1 MAELEPARRP
11 RVRVIA
17 ILIMVAGLI
26 LLGAGVATWFTV
38 RDQLADEHIT
48 VSEDADHFAGDKVD
62 GPFTAYSEAQTI
74 EKHALEASGGL
85 TYAELPQDDPKRQ
98 TVMTASFLRASLF
111 TSVVAFGVAALAAGL
126 GVVFIL
132 LGLALLSIYRASRAI
147 PAAAGVAATGPAAGP
162 APESAA
168 GAAPESAPAAAPES
182 APAAAPESAPAAA
195 PESAPAAAPESAP
208 AAAPESAPAAAPE
221 SAPGSA
227 PESAPESTP
236 RPAPES
242 TPGPAP
248 ESAPE
253 SAPGPPRES
262 EP

>member
-126 GVVFIL
+126 GVLFIL
-132 LGLALLSIYRASRAI
+132 LGLALLSIYRASRPI
-147 PAAAGVAATGPAAGP
+147 PAAAGVAATGPAAAAVPESVPESAPESVPESAPESVPESAPESVPESAPESAPGP
-162 APESAA
+162 APESA
-168 GAAPESAPAAAPES
+168 
-182 APAAAPESAPAAA
+182 
-195 PESAPAAAPESAP
+195 
-208 AAAPESAPAAAPE
+208 
-221 SAPGSA
+221 
-227 PESAPESTP
+227 
-236 RPAPES
+236 
-242 TPGPAP
+242 PGPAP

-253 SAPGPPRES
+253 SAPGPAPESAPGPAPEPAPESAPRPPRES

>member
-11 RVRVIA
+11 GSVRVIG
-17 ILIMVAGLI
+17 ILIMVAGVI

-38 RDQLADEHIT
+38 RDQLADEKIT

-62 GPFTAYSEAQTI
+62 GPFTAYSEASTI
-74 EKHALEASGGL
+74 EKHALEASGGQ
-85 TYAELPQDDPKRQ
+85 TYAELPQDDPRRQ

-111 TSVVAFGVAALAAGL
+111 TSVVAFGIAALAAGL

-132 LGLALLSIYRASRAI
+132 LGWALLAIYRAGRPA
-147 PAAAGVAATGPAAGP
+147 PAAAGIVATGPAARP
-162 APESAA
+162 APESAGGPVA
-168 GAAPESAPAAAPES
+168 ESPPAAAPES
-182 APAAAPESAPAAA
+182 APAAAPESASRPA
-195 PESAPAAAPESAP
+195 PHSE
-208 AAAPESAPAAAPE
+208 
-221 SAPGSA
+221 PG
-227 PESAPESTP
+227 
-236 RPAPES
+236 PAPES
-242 TPGPAP
+242 TP

>member
-1 MAELEPARRP
+1 MSELEPARRP
-11 RVRVIA
+11 GSVRVIA
-17 ILIMVAGLI
+17 ILIMVAGVI

-38 RDQLADEHIT
+38 KDQLADEKIT
-48 VSEDADHFAGDKVD
+48 VSDDADHFAGDKVD
-62 GPFTAYSEAQTI
+62 GPFTAYSEANTI
-74 EKHALEASGGL
+74 EKHALADSGGQ
-85 TYAELPQDDPKRQ
+85 TYAELPRDDPRRQ
-98 TVMTASFLRASLF
+98 IVMTASFLRASLF

-132 LGLALLSIYRASRAI
+132 LGWALLAIHRAARPT

-168 GAAPESAPAAAPES
+168 GAAPESAS
-182 APAAAPESAPAAA
+182 
-195 PESAPAAAPESAP
+195 
-208 AAAPESAPAAAPE
+208 
-221 SAPGSA
+221 
-227 PESAPESTP
+227 

-242 TPGPAP
+242 EPGPAP

-253 SAPGPPRES
+253 SAPGPPREA

>member
-11 RVRVIA
+11 GSVRVIG
-17 ILIMVAGLI
+17 ILIVVAGVI

-38 RDQLADEHIT
+38 RDQLADENIT

-62 GPFTAYSEAQTI
+62 GPFTAYSEAETI

-85 TYAELPQDDPKRQ
+85 TYAELPQEDPRRQ

-132 LGLALLSIYRASRAI
+132 LGLALLSIYRASRTI

-162 APESAA
+162 APESA
-168 GAAPESAPAAAPES
+168 PESA
-182 APAAAPESAPAAA
+182 
-195 PESAPAAAPESAP
+195 
-208 AAAPESAPAAAPE
+208 
-221 SAPGSA
+221 
-227 PESAPESTP
+227 
-236 RPAPES
+236 
-242 TPGPAP
+242 PGPAP
-248 ESAPE
+248 ESAPRPAPESEPGPAPESTPE
-253 SAPGPPRES
+253 SAPESAPRPPRES

>member
-126 GVVFIL
+126 GVLFIL
-132 LGLALLSIYRASRAI
+132 LGFALLSIYRASRTI
-147 PAAAGVAATGPAAGP
+147 PAAAGVAATGPAAAAVPESAPGP
-162 APESAA
+162 APESAP
-168 GAAPESAPAAAPES
+168 GP
-182 APAAAPESAPAAA
+182 
-195 PESAPAAAPESAP
+195 
-208 AAAPESAPAAAPE
+208 APE
-221 SAPGSA
+221 SAPGPA
-227 PESAPESTP
+227 PESAPESEPGPTP
-236 RPAPES
+236 ESAPES
-242 TPGPAP
+242 EPGPAP

-253 SAPGPPRES
+253 SAPRPPRES

>member
-1 MAELEPARRP
+1 MSELEPARRP
-11 RVRVIA
+11 GSVRIIA
-17 ILIMVAGLI
+17 ILIMVAGVI

-38 RDQLADEHIT
+38 KDQLADEKIT
-48 VSEDADHFAGDKVD
+48 VSDDADHFAGDKVD
-62 GPFTAYSEAQTI
+62 GPFTAYSEANTI
-74 EKHALEASGGL
+74 EKHALAESGGQ
-85 TYAELPQDDPKRQ
+85 TYAELPRDDPRRQ
-98 TVMTASFLRASLF
+98 IVMTASFLRASLF

-147 PAAAGVAATGPAAGP
+147 PAAAGVAATGPAAAP

-168 GAAPESAPAAAPES
+168 GGAPES
-182 APAAAPESAPAAA
+182 
-195 PESAPAAAPESAP
+195 
-208 AAAPESAPAAAPE
+208 APE

-227 PESAPESTP
+227 PESE
-236 RPAPES
+236 
-242 TPGPAP
+242 PGPAP

>member
-1 MAELEPARRP
+1 MAELETARRP

-62 GPFTAYSEAQTI
+62 GPFTAYSEAETI

-85 TYAELPQDDPKRQ
+85 TYAELPQDDPRRQ
-98 TVMTASFLRASLF
+98 TIMTASFLRASLF

-132 LGLALLSIYRASRAI
+132 LGLALLSIYRTSRTI

-162 APESAA
+162 APESAGGPVA
-168 GAAPESAPAAAPES
+168 ESAPAAAPES
-182 APAAAPESAPAAA
+182 AAGAAPESVPGAAPESVPESAPAAA
-195 PESAPAAAPESAP
+195 PEYEPGPAPD
-208 AAAPESAPAAAPE
+208 
-221 SAPGSA
+221 SA

-236 RPAPES
+236 
-242 TPGPAP
+242 
-248 ESAPE
+248 
-253 SAPGPPRES
+253 GPPRES

>member
-126 GVVFIL
+126 GVLFIL
-132 LGLALLSIYRASRAI
+132 LGFALLSIYRASRTI
-147 PAAAGVAATGPAAGP
+147 PAAAGVAAAGPAA
-162 APESAA
+162 AA
-168 GAAPESAPAAAPES
+168 V
-182 APAAAPESAPAAA
+182 
-195 PESAPAAAPESAP
+195 
-208 AAAPESAPAAAPE
+208 
-221 SAPGSA
+221 
-227 PESAPESTP
+227 
-236 RPAPES
+236 
-242 TPGPAP
+242 P

-253 SAPGPPRES
+253 SAPGPAPESAPGPAPGPAPESAPGPAPESAPGPAPESAPGPAPESAPGPAPESAQESAPRPPRES

>member
-11 RVRVIA
+11 RGVRVIG
-17 ILIMVAGLI
+17 ILIMIAGLI
-26 LLGAGVATWFTV
+26 LIGAGVATWFTV

-48 VSEDADHFAGDKVD
+48 VSDDADHFAGDKVD
-62 GPFTAYSEAQTI
+62 GPFTAYSQAQTI

-85 TYAELPQDDPKRQ
+85 TYAQLPQDDPRRD

-132 LGLALLSIYRASRAI
+132 LGLALLAIFRASRLT
-147 PAAAGVAATGPAAGP
+147 PAFAGAAPAPPAPAPEPALAPEAAPAPEPAP
-162 APESAA
+162 APESAPPP
-168 GAAPESAPAAAPES
+168 APESARQ
-182 APAAAPESAPAAA
+182 
-195 PESAPAAAPESAP
+195 
-208 AAAPESAPAAAPE
+208 
-221 SAPGSA
+221 
-227 PESAPESTP
+227 PESAPESVAGSAPEPP

-242 TPGPAP
+242 
-248 ESAPE
+248 
-253 SAPGPPRES
+253 

>member
-1 MAELEPARRP
+1 MAELETARRP

-62 GPFTAYSEAQTI
+62 GPFTAYSEAETI

-132 LGLALLSIYRASRAI
+132 LGLALLSIYRASRTI

-162 APESAA
+162 APESAGGPVA
-168 GAAPESAPAAAPES
+168 ESAPAAVPESAPAAAPES
-182 APAAAPESAPAAA
+182 V
-195 PESAPAAAPESAP
+195 
-208 AAAPESAPAAAPE
+208 PESAPAAAPE
-221 SAPGSA
+221 SAPGPAPESAPGPAPDSA

-236 RPAPES
+236 
-242 TPGPAP
+242 
-248 ESAPE
+248 
-253 SAPGPPRES
+253 GPPRES